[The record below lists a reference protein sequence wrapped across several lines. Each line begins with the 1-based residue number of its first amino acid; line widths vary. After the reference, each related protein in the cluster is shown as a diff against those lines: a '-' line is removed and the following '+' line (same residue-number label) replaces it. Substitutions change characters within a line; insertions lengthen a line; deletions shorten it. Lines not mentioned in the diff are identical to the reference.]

1 MLQSL
6 KEYVIRLRTWIVNVL
21 FVAIISPDVVMVL
34 LGANWG
40 SIIPEPYINYVTIAI
55 PIINIWMRP
64 RPAVLPT
71 DPEAKIAKIVNDVKA
86 KEEVFLDKKIVKDVK
101 EKIK

>member
-1 MLQSL
+1 MRII
-6 KEYVIRLRTWIVNVL
+6 KEYIIRFRTWIVNVL
-21 FVAIISPDVVMVL
+21 FAALLTPEIIMVL

-64 RPAVLPT
+64 RPAVLPS
-71 DPEAKIAKIVNDVKA
+71 DPEAKIAKIIRD
-86 KEEVFLDKKIVKDVK
+86 EEPIENL
-101 EKIK
+101 

>member
-1 MLQSL
+1 MMFKYI
-6 KEYVIRLRTWIVNVL
+6 KEQIIRLRTWIVNIL
-21 FVAIISPDVVMVL
+21 FAILITPEIVMVL

-64 RPAVLPT
+64 RLAVLPS
-71 DPEAKIAKIVNDVKA
+71 DPEAKIAKIIRDEDPIEN
-86 KEEVFLDKKIVKDVK
+86 I
-101 EKIK
+101 

>member
-1 MLQSL
+1 MWTFA
-6 KEYVIRLRTWIVNVL
+6 KEYVIRFRTWIVNVL
-21 FVAIISPDVVMVL
+21 FALIISPEVVMVL

-64 RPAVLPT
+64 RPAVLPS
-71 DPEAKIAKIVNDVKA
+71 DPEVKIAKIIQETNDIEPIENV
-86 KEEVFLDKKIVKDVK
+86 
-101 EKIK
+101 

>member
-1 MLQSL
+1 MLKNI
-6 KEYVIRLRTWIVNVL
+6 KEYIIRLRTWIVNVL
-21 FVAIISPDVVMVL
+21 FAVLLTPDVIMLL

-40 SIIPEPYINYVTIAI
+40 TIIPEPYINYVTIAI

-71 DPEAKIAKIVNDVKA
+71 DPEVKISKLL
-86 KEEVFLDKKIVKDVK
+86 EEESI
-101 EKIK
+101 ESI